1 MEINISFSFTKI
13 LCMKCIVIFFFGRGG
28 GAERY
33 SGPVSYNFF
42 FEGMGG
48 PSCLPAPL
56 N

>member
-1 MEINISFSFTKI
+1 MEIDISFSFTKI
-13 LCMKCIVIFFFGRGG
+13 LCMKCIVIFFWEG

-42 FEGMGG
+42 FEEMGG

>member
-1 MEINISFSFTKI
+1 MEIDISFSFTKI
-13 LCMKCIVIFFFGRGG
+13 LCMKMHCHTFFLGG
-28 GAERY
+28 GEERY